1 MLTLPIEK
9 NATGLFI
16 RLSDAV
22 KSFLLQDTTTKV
34 ESLAAQVENLTL
46 LVAQVIDTNA
56 KLKADIANSNAAH
69 TEDLKL
75 KSAHI
80 QASAKRVLEIQAK
93 IDAAAISKV
102 FDMTIL
108 QEYKAEQVAILK
120 NLTNGIY

>member
-56 KLKADIANSNAAH
+56 KLKADTANSNAAH